1 MKFNQHKETLLNRN
15 VSPKLLLTFFDSALS
30 PASFDLST
38 CSLSAAQTSQLDR
51 CWALYIRRMLRSTA
65 GLVCIVND
73 D

>member
-1 MKFNQHKETLLNRN
+1 MNFNQHKETLLNQN
-15 VSPKLLLTFFDSALS
+15 VSPNLLLTFFDSALS

-73 D
+73 G

>member
-38 CSLSAAQTSQLDR
+38 CSVSAVQTLELDI
-51 CWALYIRRMLRSTA
+51 CWTLYIWRMLRSTA
-65 GLVCIVND
+65 GLVCMVND